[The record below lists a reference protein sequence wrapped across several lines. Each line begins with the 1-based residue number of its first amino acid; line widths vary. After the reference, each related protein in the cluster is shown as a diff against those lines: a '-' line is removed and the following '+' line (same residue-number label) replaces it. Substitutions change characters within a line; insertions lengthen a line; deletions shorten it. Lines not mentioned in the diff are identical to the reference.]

1 MSKLLHYELSCKVLE
16 AAFAA
21 HKKLGPCLL
30 EAVYEGGFC
39 MELGRRG
46 IGYER
51 QKVFPVEYYGEY
63 IGAYFAD
70 VVVGDAIIVELKSV
84 KCLTEIMAAQVIN
97 YLRLSG
103 LDVGYIIN
111 FHGIR
116 LEWKRYINPGSG

>member
-51 QKVFPVEYYGEY
+51 QKIFPVEYYGEY

-70 VVVGDAIIVELKSV
+70 VVVGGVIIVELKSV

>member
-1 MSKLLHYELSCKVLE
+1 
-16 AAFAA
+16 
-21 HKKLGPCLL
+21 
-30 EAVYEGGFC
+30 
-39 MELGRRG
+39 MELGRRE

-70 VVVGDAIIVELKSV
+70 VVVGGAIIVELKSV

-97 YLRLSG
+97 YLRLSS